1 MSEIRKSIL
10 GISFDGLAT
19 SGIVNELLNVAAVL
33 RQDGSRVL
41 LDVGRDIR
49 MRSSMDFESAYF
61 PEWVEL
67 VRCLRTFPEGYSAE
81 LVNEVHTRVISGTS
95 VAEASVYDRVC
106 QELAASLVK
115 TFVAENVQIVIVE
128 NGTLPDNPL
137 FTEALYLAIGE
148 YGVQKKRG
156 KYVRWRDHDLMWSA
170 EPHRFGSYPYAG
182 VKKPQ
187 VSPFIHYAGLTEWM
201 RKRMQAWAGSF
212 PCHVLPNRFFSSTI
226 TPAGRS
232 LRKAYD
238 IPEDDYLVARCTRVV
253 PQKSIER
260 DLRVLDR
267 VQLRLRQLGS
277 RRKVFLFVTGP
288 THEDP
293 DEFARLRELEGT
305 LSIAGQI
312 TWANGLLPFVSLI
325 TDSAMPEIRFSIREL
340 LTEADLSS
348 FLTTYDYEGFGNPP
362 GEAMAME
369 VPFIST
375 TYELYHEVY
384 GSRGAIAPLLPID
397 RTTPSDAPIPD
408 SFINWMLR
416 TLTDIDYRAQ
426 ITKRNREICQRY
438 FSLEALDRQLRD
450 LFIENKNSTE

>member
-1 MSEIRKSIL
+1 MIENRRSIL

-33 RQDGSRVL
+33 RKDAYRVL
-41 LDVGRDIR
+41 VDVGRDIR

-61 PEWVEL
+61 PDWVEL
-67 VRCLRTFPEGYSAE
+67 VNCLGPYPEGYSAGLVSE
-81 LVNEVHTRVISGTS
+81 VHALVNKGTS
-95 VAEASVYDRVC
+95 VAEARVYDPLC

-115 TFVAENVQIVIVE
+115 TFVAENVQLLIVE

-137 FTEALYLAIGE
+137 FTEALYLAIEE
-148 YGVQKKRG
+148 YGTQQKLG
-156 KYVRWRDHDLMWSA
+156 KYVLWRDHDLMWSA
-170 EPHRFGSYPYAG
+170 EPHRFGSYPYTG

-187 VSPFIHYAGLTEWM
+187 ISPHIHYAVLTEWM

-226 TPAGRS
+226 KPAERS
-232 LRKAYD
+232 LRIAYD
-238 IPEDDYLVARCTRVV
+238 IPPDDYLVARCTRVV

-260 DLRVLDR
+260 DLRVLDQ
-267 VQLRLRQLGS
+267 VQLRLRELGS

-288 THEDP
+288 TSEDAE
-293 DEFARLRELEGT
+293 EFARLRELEKT

-312 TWANGLLPFVSLI
+312 VWANGLLPFVPFI
-325 TDSAMPEIRFSIREL
+325 DDSTLSPNRFSIRDL
-340 LTEADLSS
+340 LAEADLSS

-362 GEAMAME
+362 GEAMAMG

-375 TYELYHEVY
+375 TYELYYEVY

-397 RTTPSDAPIPD
+397 RSTAPDAPIPD
-408 SFINWMLR
+408 SFLDWMLR
-416 TLTDIDYRAQ
+416 TLTESDYRAQ
-426 ITKRNREICQRY
+426 ITKRNREICQRF
-438 FSLEALDRQLRD
+438 FSLEALDRQLSD
-450 LFIENKNSTE
+450 LFGDVGGAAE